1 MDDKT
6 LYAKLLDLMP
16 PWGIEKVELKLAE
29 GEVHL
34 FVALPPKELWV
45 CPECLERAPIHDH
58 RERTWRHLDTF
69 QYRTILHARIPRLK
83 CPSHGIKQIRVPWA
97 EDNSRFTSLFE
108 ALAIDWMKQASI
120 SAVAERLHL
129 SWDEAAGIQER
140 AVRRGLARRKAE
152 PVRYLGIDE
161 TSFRRRH
168 RYVTVVSDLERPRVL
183 FVAEDRKRESLDG
196 FWENMTA
203 EQLSAVE
210 GVAMDMWEPYI
221 GAVIESIPRGGEKI
235 VFDKFHVAKHL
246 NDALDLVRRR
256 EHKILRAEGR
266 DWLKGTKHDWLRNP
280 HRFSLTEWRQFLRL
294 ARRNDLKT
302 ARAWSLKEEFMR
314 FWDYRYRGA
323 ADRHFRSWYAWA
335 IRSRLEPVKRVAR
348 MIARYYENI
357 ATYFKH
363 PITNAA
369 AEGLNAAIQRVK
381 GMARG
386 FRNPKRFRMAIYFH
400 CGGLDLYPCT
410 AMFTR

>member
-1 MDDKT
+1 MDDRV
-6 LYAKLLDLMP
+6 LYAKLLGLTA
-16 PWGIEKVELKLAE
+16 PWGVERVELKLTE

-83 CPSHGIKQIRVPWA
+83 CPNHGVRQIRVPWA
-97 EDNSRFTSLFE
+97 EDGSRFTSLFE

-120 SAVAERLHL
+120 KAVAERLHL

-140 AVRRGLARRKAE
+140 AVGRGLARRKAE

-161 TSFRRRH
+161 TSFQRRH
-168 RYVTVVSDLERPRVL
+168 RYVTVVSDLENSRVL
-183 FVAEDRKRESLDG
+183 FVAEDRKRESLDR
-196 FWENMTA
+196 FWEEMTD

-221 GAVIESIPRGGEKI
+221 GAVVESLPRGGEKI

-280 HRFSLTEWRQFLRL
+280 NRFSLSEWRQFLRMT
-294 ARRNDLKT
+294 RRNDLKT

-323 ADRHFRSWYAWA
+323 ADRHFRGWYSWAV
-335 IRSRLEPVKRVAR
+335 RSRLEPMKRVAR

-357 ATYFKH
+357 ATYFQH

-381 GMARG
+381 AMARG
-386 FRNPKRFRMAIYFH
+386 FRNPKRFQMAIYFH
-400 CGGLDLYPCT
+400 CGGLDLYPHA
-410 AMFTR
+410 AMFTQ

>member
-6 LYAKLLDLMP
+6 LYAQLLGLTA
-16 PWGIEKVELKLAE
+16 PWGIERVELKLAE
-29 GEVHL
+29 EEVHL

-45 CPECLERAPIHDH
+45 CPECLERAHIHDH

-83 CPSHGIKQIRVPWA
+83 CPNHGIRQIRVPWA
-97 EDNSRFTSLFE
+97 EDNSRFTALFE

-168 RYVTVVSDLERPRVL
+168 RYVTVVSDLEKPRVL
-183 FVAEDRKRESLDG
+183 FVGEDRKRESLDG
-196 FWENMTA
+196 FWENMTS

-221 GAVIESIPRGGEKI
+221 GAVVESIPGGGEKI

-256 EHKILRAEGR
+256 EHKTLRAEGR

-280 HRFSLTEWRQFLRL
+280 SRFSLSEWRQFLRL

-369 AEGLNAAIQRVK
+369 AEGLNASIQRVK

-410 AMFTR
+410 TMFTQ